1 VGLFDALVGKAAA
14 ALSDLGKD
22 DHPGLLDE
30 AARLIGGNAA
40 TGNKDFLS
48 LLAQFKSKGLEA
60 AVESWIGVGENRKIS
75 AQQLQSA
82 LGSEQI
88 AAIAQRL
95 GMSPAE
101 TSSALAKL
109 LPQVVD
115 HLTPGGQLPSGDMV
129 QQVVAQT
136 RTLK

>member
-1 VGLFDALVGKAAA
+1 MGLFEALVGQAAA
-14 ALSDLGKD
+14 ALSNLGKD

-40 TGNKDFLS
+40 SGNKDLLS
-48 LLAQFKSKGLEA
+48 VLAQFKSKGLEA
-60 AVESWIGVGENRKIS
+60 AVESWIGIGENRKIS

-82 LGSEQI
+82 LGNERI
-88 AAIAQRL
+88 AAIAERL

-101 TSSALAKL
+101 ASSALARM

-115 HLTPGGQLPSGDMV
+115 HLTPDGQLPSGDMV
-129 QQVVAQT
+129 QQVVAQA
-136 RTLK
+136 RTSQ